1 MLESL
6 LIYLTI
12 TIFVFLLYSVV
23 VKSSIN
29 SSVKNFL
36 IFIILG
42 FFSLFI
48 GLRYQVGTDYENYL
62 RAVLEFDP
70 SFINYIQSGELEIS
84 VFFIRYVAVLINF
97 PAFFFIMS
105 AFLTLVFV
113 HFAIKKFFVNDN
125 IAFFIYL
132 LTFFPDSL
140 NLVRQMLALSIIL
153 LAIGL
158 IKQNKRIAA
167 LIAIIFAATFHTTA
181 ILAIAFIFLD
191 YRIYAGILKNKYIK
205 IVFLIVVFIGI
216 PALVINLQNIIVFF
230 NNRGLLMNYSR
241 YAQVIQTAE
250 KFNKNLLILE
260 ITEFEKRL
268 VTKFIRTNI
277 EDKVSQ
283 LIKASDHIN
292 EKICNINTF
301 SNLTIKL
308 YSFYLKIGFLRN
320 HKDFELVNSFLYS
333 TLPVFQEEK
342 LSFDEKMYLYNSFVG

>member
-1 MLESL
+1 
-6 LIYLTI
+6 
-12 TIFVFLLYSVV
+12 LYSVV

-84 VFFIRYVAVLINF
+84 VFFIRYVAVIINF

-167 LIAIIFAATFHTTA
+167 LFAIIFAATFHTTA

-191 YRIYAGILKNKYIK
+191 YRIYEGILKNKSIK
-205 IVFLIVVFIGI
+205 IVFLIFVFIGI
-216 PALVINLQNIIVFF
+216 PALVINLQNIIIFF
-230 NNRGLLMNYSR
+230 NNRGLLTNFSR

-250 KFNKNLLILE
+250 NRE
-260 ITEFEKRL
+260 I
-268 VTKFIRTNI
+268 
-277 EDKVSQ
+277 
-283 LIKASDHIN
+283 
-292 EKICNINTF
+292 
-301 SNLTIKL
+301 
-308 YSFYLKIGFLRN
+308 YLKSLITLTVFLFSFKLIEYDNYNFNLIILLMIGFLLTFTGINNPFIKRLSYYFDIVTIILIAN
-320 HKDFELVNSFLYS
+320 IYKIQKLRFNRYITGSIIFLYAFS
-333 TLPVFQEEK
+333 RFILVYYYIGHNEIFPYQLIF
-342 LSFDEKMYLYNSFVG
+342 